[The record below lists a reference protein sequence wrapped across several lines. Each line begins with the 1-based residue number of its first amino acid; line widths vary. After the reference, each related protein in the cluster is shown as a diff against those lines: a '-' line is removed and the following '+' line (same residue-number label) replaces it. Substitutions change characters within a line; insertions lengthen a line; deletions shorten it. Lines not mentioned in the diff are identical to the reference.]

1 LAAQPSQKIGNR
13 VTDEKAKNGNVY
25 GNSYGSNQNATVQGF
40 SEEMI
45 IMFPAEL
52 ALEQEAFWK
61 QLDQR
66 IQIEQDQQDQ
76 ERPGEYEGLNE

>member
-1 LAAQPSQKIGNR
+1 
-13 VTDEKAKNGNVY
+13 
-25 GNSYGSNQNATVQGF
+25 
-40 SEEMI
+40 MI

-66 IQIEQDQQDQ
+66 IEIEHDQQDQ
-76 ERPGEYEGLNE
+76 ERPGEYERLNE